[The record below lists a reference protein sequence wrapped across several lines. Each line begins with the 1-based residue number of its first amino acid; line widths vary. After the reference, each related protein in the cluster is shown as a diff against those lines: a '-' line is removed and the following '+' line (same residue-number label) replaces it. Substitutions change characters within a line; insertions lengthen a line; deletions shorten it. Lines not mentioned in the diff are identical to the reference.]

1 MTRALGVDRSATGGV
16 EDLAHHIAVVSAR
29 DGWRSAVG
37 MISARWDQLLAT
49 RPSALL
55 AAINALPGEAIIAM
69 PSLLIAVNYLR
80 HVLRGD
86 DSGRFH
92 DLPFDAY
99 GRESRTSDL
108 LDALVAAT
116 ARSAG
121 QRTSGR
127 LALAVE
133 SARTA
138 RRLLEEASDR
148 ARADAQNA
156 LPQLL
161 ARWGRTFEL
170 ADVGGAREY
179 EEAWDLGE
187 LTGQVQIA
195 RRAAAALAWLHADHG
210 RLSDAE
216 RWLERARRTGSLS
229 SRHDAPLHLAAAL
242 ISNDRL
248 DPEAAERRLLALA
261 EAPSRDYWAAEL
273 WVRALVARGS
283 RETAQMHVTLHAE
296 IQRRPLT
303 LVQDGANRRHVG
315 AAAARIALLQNSAA
329 PTPPEPTIQ
338 TPFDGVMAAAAAY
351 RAGRYRAAITHA
363 MPAAG
368 DGGSP
373 RLRGGAL
380 LLTAAAR
387 LGLRRMSS
395 ASVAF
400 GSAHAI
406 IEAEGLYSAYGI
418 IDPEHLRELIGLT
431 GLTSSASPDALNR
444 TTSGR
449 HRSND
454 IGRLTR
460 REREV
465 LALLASDRSFS
476 DIASALYI
484 SVNTLKGTTRSIY
497 RKLGV
502 HSRAEASD
510 LADRAGLA

>member
-1 MTRALGVDRSATGGV
+1 MTRTLRVDRSAPGGV
-16 EDLAHHIAVVSAR
+16 EDLASHVAAVSAR
-29 DGWRSAVG
+29 EGWRPAVG
-37 MISARWDQLLAT
+37 MISARWDHLLAT

-108 LDALVAAT
+108 LDVLVAAT
-116 ARSAG
+116 GRAAG

-127 LALAVE
+127 LSLAVE
-133 SARTA
+133 SVRTA

-148 ARADAQNA
+148 ARADVQNA

-161 ARWGRTFEL
+161 ARWGRTLEL
-170 ADVGGAREY
+170 ADVGGVREY

-210 RLSDAE
+210 RLSEATI
-216 RWLERARRTGSLS
+216 WVERARRTGSRS
-229 SRHDAPLHLAAAL
+229 TRHDAPLHLAAAL
-242 ISNDRL
+242 LSNDRL
-248 DPEAAERRLLALA
+248 DPDATDRHLLALA
-261 EAPSRDYWAAEL
+261 EVPSRDYWAAEV
-273 WVRALVARGS
+273 WVRALAAHEP
-283 RETAQMHVTLHAE
+283 REATQVHGRLHAE
-296 IQRRPLT
+296 KQRHPLSS
-303 LVQDGANRRHVG
+303 VQDGANRRYVG
-315 AAAARIALLQNSAA
+315 AATVRVALLQNSAA
-329 PTPPEPTIQ
+329 PAPLEPTIQ

-351 RAGRYRAAITHA
+351 RAGRYRPAIGHA
-363 MPAAG
+363 MPVTG
-368 DGGSP
+368 EGGNP
-373 RLRGGAL
+373 RLRSEAL
-380 LLTAAAR
+380 MLMAAAR

-395 ASVAF
+395 AAVAF
-400 GSAHAI
+400 STAHSI
-406 IEAEGLYSAYGI
+406 IEAEGMYRAYAS
-418 IDPEHLRELIGLT
+418 IDPEHLRALTGLT
-431 GLTSSASPDALNR
+431 GLSSAASPDALGR
-444 TTSGR
+444 STSGGQ
-449 HRSND
+449 RSND

-484 SVNTLKGTTRSIY
+484 SVNTLKGTTRSLY
-497 RKLGV
+497 RKLDV
-502 HSRAEASD
+502 HSRAEAAD